1 LTQGSTLADNIRRAA
16 LNAGNPTAEI
26 KSADDEARC
35 AELRE
40 KNLKEYEQRK
50 QQEVLDSAPLRRQRK
65 AARAGIAAN
74 RVKWPTLAL
83 SPEGDTL
90 LFGGEAYGLYY
101 AHGGLQIDR
110 TFKVDLRKKGYS
122 SDERREIIEQVNKL
136 VADSH
141 SAGNIFGAPRL
152 K

>member
-1 LTQGSTLADNIRRAA
+1 MSL
-16 LNAGNPTAEI
+16 
-26 KSADDEARC
+26 

-40 KNLKEYEQRK
+40 KSLKEYEQRK

-74 RVKWPTLAL
+74 RVKRPTLSL

-90 LFGGEAYGLYY
+90 LFDGKTYGLYY
-101 AHGGLQIDR
+101 AHGSLQIDR
-110 TFKVDLRKKGYS
+110 TFKVDLRTKGYG
-122 SDERREIIEQVNKL
+122 SDERREIFEQVNKL
-136 VADSH
+136 VAESS
-141 SAGNIFGAPRL
+141 SAGNIFGAPPW

>member
-1 LTQGSTLADNIRRAA
+1 MSL
-16 LNAGNPTAEI
+16 
-26 KSADDEARC
+26 

-40 KNLKEYEQRK
+40 KSLKEYEQRK

-74 RVKWPTLAL
+74 RVKRPTLSL

-90 LFGGEAYGLYY
+90 LFDGEAYGLYY
-101 AHGGLQIDR
+101 AHGSLQIDR

-122 SDERREIIEQVNKL
+122 SDERREIFEQVNKL
-136 VADSH
+136 VAESP
-141 SAGNIFGAPRL
+141 SAGNIFGAFPL

>member
-1 LTQGSTLADNIRRAA
+1 MSDLSADNIRRAA

-26 KSADDEARC
+26 KSADNEARC

-40 KNLKEYEQRK
+40 KILKEYEQRK

-90 LFGGEAYGLYY
+90 LFGGDP
-101 AHGGLQIDR
+101 Q
-110 TFKVDLRKKGYS
+110 
-122 SDERREIIEQVNKL
+122 EQV
-136 VADSH
+136 
-141 SAGNIFGAPRL
+141 R
-152 K
+152 

>member
-1 LTQGSTLADNIRRAA
+1 MSDFSADNIRRAA
-16 LNAGNPTAEI
+16 LNAGNSTAEI

-40 KNLKEYEQRK
+40 KILKEYEQRK

-74 RVKWPTLAL
+74 RVKWPTLSL

-101 AHGGLQIDR
+101 AHGSLQIDR

-122 SDERREIIEQVNKL
+122 SDERREIFEQVNKL
-136 VADSH
+136 VAESS